1 MRPLFP
7 LTVCGALCAL
17 VFTNIAT
24 AWNSPGHET
33 VALVAY
39 SQLDEATRAKAVEL
53 LRAHP
58 RFRDHFQS
66 FMPKEILRG
75 TEAEQH
81 EWIFAHAATWPDLIR
96 EAKGAVNRQD
106 VREYGR
112 SWWHFIDEPIYLSDS
127 ERPQLEHQLGVNL
140 SRELPQDPDD
150 EYMNII
156 QALKNSSRIV
166 RDVSA
171 SKAKRAIHMCWV
183 LHLAGDSHQPLHSC
197 ALFTTRRFPGGDHGG
212 NYLEIQ
218 HGWKL
223 HGFWDDQISDE
234 ATFKAIRNGAE
245 CIGKDPRLVAAGKK
259 AAEKLDPGDWI
270 DESFGL
276 AKRVVYTKEVLDKV
290 AAREAHSHLAPL
302 DLSLEYKAQA
312 EAVAEQRAV
321 EAGYRLAAT
330 IQKLL
335 Q

>member
-1 MRPLFP
+1 M
-7 LTVCGALCAL
+7 
-17 VFTNIAT
+17 

-33 VALVAY
+33 VALIAY

-58 RFRDHFQS
+58 RFHDHFQS
-66 FMPKEILRG
+66 FMPKEISRG
-75 TEAEQH
+75 TTAEQDQ
-81 EWIFAHAATWPDLIR
+81 WLFAHAATWPDLIR

-112 SWWHFIDEPIYLSDS
+112 SWWHFIDEPIYLNDA
-127 ERPQLEHQLGVNL
+127 EKPQLEHHLGVNL
-140 SRELPQDPDD
+140 SRDLPQDPDD

-166 RDVSA
+166 RDVSVP
-171 SKAKRAIHMCWV
+171 KAKRSIHLCWI

-234 ATFKAIRNGAE
+234 QTFKAICNGAE
-245 CIGKDPRLVAAGKK
+245 SIGKDPKLIAAGKK
-259 AAEKLDPGDWI
+259 AAEKLEPGDWI
-270 DESFGL
+270 DESFEL

-302 DLSLEYKAQA
+302 DLSAEYKTQA

-321 EAGYRLAAT
+321 EAGYRLAGT
-330 IQKLL
+330 IQQLL